1 MALTSFKIMFLTL
14 SSRMSRVLFNTHA
27 VSGQWAVCMET
38 CTKYGRAMAPSFSS
52 LAELQELVAWV
63 WDTTTDPVTNM
74 LYADAKGRGMW
85 LAFRRAAHLVNNFSS
100 LYILVTLR

>member
-1 MALTSFKIMFLTL
+1 MFLTL

-63 WDTTTDPVTNM
+63 WETTTDPVTNM

>member
-14 SSRMSRVLFNTHA
+14 SFRMSRVLFNTHA

-63 WDTTTDPVTNM
+63 WETTTDPITNM

-100 LYILVTLR
+100 LYILVTRR

>member
-63 WDTTTDPVTNM
+63 WETTTDPVSNM

>member
-1 MALTSFKIMFLTL
+1 
-14 SSRMSRVLFNTHA
+14 MSRVLFNTHA

-38 CTKYGRAMAPSFSS
+38 CTKYGRAMAPFFSS

>member
-63 WDTTTDPVTNM
+63 WETTTDPVTNM
-74 LYADAKGRGMW
+74 LYEDAKGRGMW

>member
-63 WDTTTDPVTNM
+63 WETTTDPVTNM